1 MCPDNLY
8 KYLYFLVLMLLVV
21 GYILFSGIYLKYK
34 FTKTFYIRMSILI
47 FLFYVLSDN
56 LLYTILF
63 GIFILISVNIY
74 HKNSIIEGFKENLE
88 DDLDD
93 DLDEQNIEL
102 YNNKKTIED
111 FYEYSNKLLA
121 NEAFINDS
129 KNSKNNTNIKID
141 SINKKLKKIKNLMN
155 ENK

>member
-1 MCPDNLY
+1 MCPENLY

-21 GYILFSGIYLKYK
+21 GYILFSGVYLKYK